1 VDAIIVLFM
10 LFLTFPLVS
19 LLHEWGHYVVA
30 KQLGMNVTKIQLGT
44 GYPLSKWKQGETEIQ
59 FNWNCFFGGYTFI
72 EGIESYS
79 RSKRFLVIIAGLGVS
94 FVTYLISWKL
104 LGWIG
109 TPDPTL
115 LEQWLY
121 VFMIMNIYLGAVQ
134 LFPFRRGVKRTHT
147 GYPSDGLLLFH
158 LMMKKESEQKKNK

>member
-1 VDAIIVLFM
+1 LDAIIVLIM
-10 LFLTFPLVS
+10 LFLTFPMVS

-30 KQLGMNVTKIQLGT
+30 KWFGMNVTKIQLGT

-72 EGIESYS
+72 EGIETYS
-79 RSKRFLVIIAGLGVS
+79 RSKRLMVILSGLGVS
-94 FVTYLISWKL
+94 FVLYFISWKL
-104 LGWIG
+104 LGWID
-109 TPDPTL
+109 TPSHSL

-121 VFMIMNIYLGAVQ
+121 VFMVMNFYLGVVQ
-134 LFPFRRGVKRTHT
+134 LFPFRRGVKRTHI

-158 LMMKKESEQKKNK
+158 LLMNNEKNKK